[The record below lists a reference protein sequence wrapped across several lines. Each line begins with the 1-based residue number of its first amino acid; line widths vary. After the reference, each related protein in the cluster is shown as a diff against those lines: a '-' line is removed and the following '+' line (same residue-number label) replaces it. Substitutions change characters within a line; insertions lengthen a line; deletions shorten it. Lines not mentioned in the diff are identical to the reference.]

1 MQWASDESR
10 RHYSEVV
17 AVAQG
22 ALIGL
27 DYDGTL
33 APIVED
39 PRDAQI
45 HPEMPEVLR
54 RLCEV
59 VQAVAIIT
67 GRPARQAV
75 ALGGFDELADT
86 CPNLMILGQ
95 YGNETWTSKDRRVV
109 SPTPPHGV
117 AGFLRDLPAVVRD
130 LDLDPWI
137 EEKGIAVA
145 VHTRRL
151 HDPEAAFGALLPA
164 VANLARRHDLV
175 IEPGRFVI
183 EARARGMDKGIA
195 LRKLVT
201 ATSPTAVVF
210 AGDDLGDLQ
219 AFAEVD
225 ALRAEGLPA
234 LQVCSGSPEEH
245 RIAEAADVILDGP
258 EGVVQFLRAFLDDVS
273 ISRTSRPASGN

>member
-1 MQWASDESR
+1 MQWAGEASR
-10 RHYSEVV
+10 QRYADVV
-17 AVAQG
+17 AHAHG

-33 APIVED
+33 APIVSD
-39 PRDAQI
+39 PRDAAI
-45 HPEMPEVLR
+45 HPEMPALLAE
-54 RLCEV
+54 LCQIA
-59 VQAVAIIT
+59 QAVAIVT

-75 ALGGFDELADT
+75 ALGALDDIADA
-86 CPNLMILGQ
+86 CPNLMVVGQ
-95 YGNETWTSKDRRVV
+95 YGNEMWSSADRRVL
-109 SPTPPHGV
+109 SPPPPHGI
-117 AGFLRDLPAVVRD
+117 AGLLSDLPALFRR
-130 LDLDPWI
+130 LQLDPWV

-151 HDPEAAFGALLPA
+151 ADPAEAFRRLLPELRD
-164 VANLARRHDLV
+164 LAERHDLTL
-175 IEPGRFVI
+175 EPGRFVI

-195 LRKLVT
+195 LRKLVST
-201 ATSPTAVVF
+201 LSPAAVMF

-245 RIAEAADVILDGP
+245 RLAEEADVILDGP
-258 EGVVQFLRAFLDDVS
+258 EGVAAFFRQFLDDVQ
-273 ISRTSRPASGN
+273 IGL